1 MHILWLGFIAVIA
14 LVFLI
19 AHCYVY
25 RGLRITLT
33 FFISCF
39 LYGIFKENAI
49 YYIEGVLSHAK
60 PPYEVINP
68 VLLIFHA
75 PLVVCI
81 GWLFALYT
89 SWSLAERILRKI
101 ELFDGKIFP
110 TLLLGALITAAVSY
124 CVEATGIAAGWW
136 RWAKSDIRFS
146 GFLVGVPLFPLE
158 GWFFTFLAVMVPY
171 FLIECSK
178 YRVKKWRYI
187 FILPTFLYVAIRL
200 SSNYLLATIVECAAV
215 IVLFYLALRSPLTL
229 TNHFKKG
236 HGFDP
241 GKYPFVARFMN
252 NAPFFMALLML
263 IVMIFIDLKIVK
275 QPELLIS
282 AVPIIIFMLLSFL
295 SISVLAAFFSVFTAI
310 FWGEKKIMVTIIPVI
325 IFLLFYIISRFSIRQ
340 SAKGVFNKK
349 RVIK

>member
-1 MHILWLGFIAVIA
+1 MHILWLGLIAVIA

-19 AHCYVY
+19 AHCYLY

-89 SWSLAERILRKI
+89 SWSLAEGILKKTK
-101 ELFDGKIFP
+101 FFSGKLFP
-110 TLLLGALITAAVSY
+110 TLLLGGLIAASISY
-124 CVEATGIAAGWW
+124 CVEATGIVIGWW
-136 RWAKSDIRFS
+136 RWTIIDTRLA
-146 GFLVGVPLFPLE
+146 GFLYGVTLSPLE

-178 YRVKKWRYI
+178 YRVKRWKYI
-187 FILPTFLYVAIRL
+187 FIIPTLVYIAIRI
-200 SSNYLLATIVECAAV
+200 SGNYMLAV
-215 IVLFYLALRSPLTL
+215 IIKWLIFITVVCLAFRSQILL
-229 TNHFKKG
+229 TNNFKK
-236 HGFDP
+236 
-241 GKYPFVARFMN
+241 KYACYPAENSSGLSFMN
-252 NAPFFMALLML
+252 KIPFFMILLML
-263 IVMIFIDLKIVK
+263 TVMIFIDLKIIK
-275 QPELLIS
+275 RPELLIS
-282 AVPIIIFMLLSFL
+282 TLPIILFALIYAANDFLPAVFLVTFFVIILGGQKFLIL
-295 SISVLAAFFSVFTAI
+295 SIPIVIYLAFA
-310 FWGEKKIMVTIIPVI
+310 
-325 IFLLFYIISRFSIRQ
+325 IISKFSAQRIN
-340 SAKGVFNKK
+340 NK
-349 RVIK
+349 V